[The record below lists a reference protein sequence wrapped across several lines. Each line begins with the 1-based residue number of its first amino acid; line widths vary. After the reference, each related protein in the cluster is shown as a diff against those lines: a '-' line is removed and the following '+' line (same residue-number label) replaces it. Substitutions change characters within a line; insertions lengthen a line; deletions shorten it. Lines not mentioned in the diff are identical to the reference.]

1 MNIKERLK
9 IESKI
14 LITDDLKKKTL
25 RQFNLNPKPKRKR
38 IFIMTPLIGAL
49 AAVLILFM
57 IIFMPRS
64 NEGENVL
71 ILSINPQIL
80 LKYDSNNKI
89 KEVKPLNEDAVILL
103 YDLEVEFEG
112 LNLEEGILEI
122 ETKARH
128 LGYQNKVNLTHIGK
142 TKLRLNNYEVN
153 NIKKSYYENM
163 LLEKGYTKKD
173 INVSNEALIKLAFE
187 TDEDRLFELETTLS
201 LQTSKINSL
210 INRKVSETQQKGE
223 AVLQTIKDLLEDFKE
238 EEYLEL
244 MGVYFKS
251 EPLYT
256 DKTLIYEQLEELKK
270 HYNEYLRYQTIQ
282 IKNGFKQE
290 IDNMIGVVKEN
301 HYNPNVIDNYEISSN
316 GDVVSYSEYKKYT
329 YEEKVLLN
337 LVDEMT
343 RILKMPKVSRISS
356 ERLQRLYLNY
366 LTLKEHP
373 NVRKTVLNLKVVR
386 DFERL
391 YESKKGE

>member
-128 LGYQNKVNLTHIGK
+128 LGYQNKVSLTHIGK

-163 LLEKGYTKKD
+163 LLEKA
-173 INVSNEALIKLAFE
+173 I
-187 TDEDRLFELETTLS
+187 
-201 LQTSKINSL
+201 
-210 INRKVSETQQKGE
+210 
-223 AVLQTIKDLLEDFKE
+223 
-238 EEYLEL
+238 
-244 MGVYFKS
+244 
-251 EPLYT
+251 
-256 DKTLIYEQLEELKK
+256 LKK
-270 HYNEYLRYQTIQ
+270 
-282 IKNGFKQE
+282 
-290 IDNMIGVVKEN
+290 
-301 HYNPNVIDNYEISSN
+301 
-316 GDVVSYSEYKKYT
+316 
-329 YEEKVLLN
+329 
-337 LVDEMT
+337 
-343 RILKMPKVSRISS
+343 ILMFLMKR
-356 ERLQRLYLNY
+356 
-366 LTLKEHP
+366 
-373 NVRKTVLNLKVVR
+373 
-386 DFERL
+386 
-391 YESKKGE
+391 